1 MDTPMTLRHKER
13 PGLRVAVVSATG
25 LSAAIAVLPV
35 LGETDG
41 IVEFVLAYLLVLFL
55 TGSLLCGLLVL
66 ATDLAIRRLLI
77 LGALAGAAGMAAV
90 YLGGHPIRS
99 PKASPLCRSHYF
111 SPPYASVW
119 MPSSAWGLPSPDALP
134 PRG

>member
-1 MDTPMTLRHKER
+1 MTLRHKER
-13 PGLRVAVVSATG
+13 PGLRVAVVGATG

-35 LGETDG
+35 LGGTDG

-66 ATDLAIRRLLI
+66 ATDLATRRLLI
-77 LGALAGAAGMAAV
+77 LGAFAGAAG
-90 YLGGHPIRS
+90 YPIRS
-99 PKASPLCRSHYF
+99 PKASPLCRLHYC

-119 MPSSAWGLPSPDALP
+119 VPSSAWGLPSPGALP